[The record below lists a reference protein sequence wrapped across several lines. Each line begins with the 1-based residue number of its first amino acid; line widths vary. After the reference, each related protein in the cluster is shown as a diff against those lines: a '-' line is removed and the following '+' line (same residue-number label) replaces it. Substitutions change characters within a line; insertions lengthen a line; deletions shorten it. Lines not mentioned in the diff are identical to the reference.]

1 MANAQMPSA
10 SLSSSVVSSGSVEG
24 HMNLGHRHWTTLGWP
39 LQKVRTDPT
48 APEPITPLPQIRGSD
63 MYGNTGRVDASI
75 YGFVDTVTDKWAMR
89 PMSPPNAVNQNAVN
103 QNAVN
108 QNAVNQNAVN
118 SNTRQKHHGPNTKEV
133 GGNVVDERIDTRFA
147 LYDLSRDEVDTAK
160 ALVNDAT
167 SSKMKRCIRMLP
179 THHINPLG
187 ELSGYRFS
195 VCASESCGVLPVNRS
210 MFHGTSAVKCS
221 VLLGKDG
228 CGSANVDA
236 VRLLKDIPGCVEKM
250 RTLMQDI
257 SAEAASAVDDK
268 TLASLDCSPFNTDAV
283 VSTDSGSS
291 GGRGSMSLNASASR
305 ARDSRKWV
313 CDEPQTIGIYH
324 AFARRFN
331 HSREHRIYI
340 ICTGGCRTACD
351 EFMNLTTDLAGG
363 THTTAAE
370 LCDCEETWWLRKLC
384 SRTRCRLLHRVA
396 QEFGL
401 SIPTMDDV
409 QAFDPGQVLAVPDIE
424 TYAHDISM
432 LRDGSVAVY
441 NECVDTTAPRN
452 GTLCAMNPSEGF
464 WLFKGPPCASNG
476 TADYGGVFGKQHNC
490 GVFPTSASQIVG
502 VVQRHS
508 TDSGCPIVTDFGGGA
523 AFVYKDETRST
534 QSAQHMKFDENFFRN
549 LEQMQWARDN
559 GVVEL
564 MPIVVGVFN

>member
-1 MANAQMPSA
+1 MVNVRMPTA
-10 SLSSSVVSSGSVEG
+10 SLSKSLMFPVSGDDN
-24 HMNLGHRHWTTLGWP
+24 MNKGQRYWANRGWP
-39 LQKVRTDPT
+39 LQKVHTDPI
-48 APEPITPLPQIRGSD
+48 APEPLPPLPQIRGSD
-63 MYGNTGRVDASI
+63 GNGNSGHSVGTSI
-75 YGFVDTVTDKWAMR
+75 YGFVDTVTDKWALR
-89 PMSPPNAVNQNAVN
+89 PMSPPIAVNQNAMNQNVVN
-103 QNAVN
+103 QNT
-108 QNAVNQNAVN
+108 
-118 SNTRQKHHGPNTKEV
+118 SQKNLGPKTQEV
-133 GGNVVDERIDTRFA
+133 GDSVVDERLDTRFA
-147 LYDLSRDEVDTAK
+147 LYDMSRDEVDTAK
-160 ALVNDAT
+160 SLVNGAT
-167 SSKMKRCIRMLP
+167 NSKMKRHIRMTP
-179 THHINPLG
+179 THHINSLG
-187 ELSGYRFS
+187 ELSGYRYS
-195 VCASESCGVLPVNRS
+195 VSAGESCGALPVNRS
-210 MFHGTSAVKCS
+210 MFHGSSAVQCS
-221 VLLGKDG
+221 NLSGQEV
-228 CGSANVDA
+228 CGSTNVDA

-250 RTLMQDI
+250 RTLMQEI
-257 SAEAASAVDDK
+257 STEAAAAVDAK

-283 VSTDSGSS
+283 VSTDSMSLQ
-291 GGRGSMSLNASASR
+291 GRGSMSLNASASR
-305 ARDSRKWV
+305 ARDSRQWT

-351 EFMNLTTDLAGG
+351 EFMNLTTDLAAG

-384 SRTRCRLLHRVA
+384 SRTRCRLLYRVA
-396 QEFGL
+396 QSFGL

-409 QAFDPGQVLAVPDIE
+409 QAFDPGQVLAAPNIE

-452 GTLCAMNPSEGF
+452 GILCAMNPSEGF

-476 TADYGGVFGKQHNC
+476 TADYGGVFGKQQNC
-490 GVFPTSASQIVG
+490 GVFPTSASPIVG

-508 TDSGCPIVTDFGGGA
+508 THNGCPIVTDFGGGG

-549 LEQMQWARDN
+549 LEQMQWSRDN